1 MANSASISGALST
14 GGGNSGTTCGLSGG
28 MVTEFS
34 ASQSGFAISDNSSD
48 TEEVI
53 MLPASSSSSF
63 SGSFFFLL

>member
-14 GGGNSGTTCGLSGG
+14 GGGTRGTTCGLSGG

-53 MLPASSSSSF
+53 KLPASSSSF